1 MHPTRPIT
9 QRISLPSDG
18 SQVRLI
24 IIRLFIR
31 YCDLNLFVA
40 GNVAHSSS
48 DMARVFVE
56 VQPQRHHNIGLL
68 DSVNLIANGD
78 AESGT
83 VGSAPPGWSMCTY
96 AVGTSAGQCGT
107 ATTCTL
113 AQSTCTN
120 GDNCPQS
127 GWKVSSTSSDVR
139 SGSKAYVNKCG
150 SGYFNYIQQTITTYT
165 VGTYTLSF
173 WVKINS
179 AGASWYM
186 TSGPNSAPSSLQL
199 ASGGFST
206 TYSQYSYS
214 FTATSTQTI
223 IFFAGSGD
231 GGPAAKLVISFS
243 LLIWMF

>member
-1 MHPTRPIT
+1 
-9 QRISLPSDG
+9 
-18 SQVRLI
+18 
-24 IIRLFIR
+24 
-31 YCDLNLFVA
+31 
-40 GNVAHSSS
+40 
-48 DMARVFVE
+48 MARVFVE

-83 VGSAPPGWSMCTY
+83 VGSAPPGWNMCTY
-96 AVGTSAGQCGT
+96 AIGTSAGQCGT

-243 LLIWMF
+243 LLICMF